1 MRLRNLFEALGK
13 EVAFIFGRFNPPHKG
28 HRAAWELAS
37 KSPIWY
43 VGTNQSTQGPKDPL
57 PYDVKIEAMKAIWPE
72 VEGHIV
78 AETSWLT
85 MASMIYEKH
94 GDVSLLC
101 FTDEDWVTKTIQQY
115 NGKEGAHGY
124 YNFKNIEQ
132 RPTPRLSSATALR
145 DAVIKGD
152 RDAFSQAA
160 GVDADTPV
168 AGKPFFDLV
177 AEYLL
182 PYQNAPKK
190 TAKKKVA
197 APAEGVAESKPGWML
212 KQDPKLAAKV
222 KAKTDLAKK
231 RQASYGD
238 PSAGKKFND
247 NPDDDWSQE
256 FERRMKKGVA
266 EGLFGLST
274 KEKAKIQYVTAKIS
288 DIPGNWDHVN
298 QRYTEQG
305 LNDLKSVMKN
315 EKYLKYALSLTSKD
329 YEAEDAA
336 GVGIITKQNTTKDVN
351 KGTLRK
357 MMKAYHL
364 IDSMSK
370 ELAELTEA
378 PIEMDPSEPMN
389 PMIVGTKSNPA
400 KLQYRMLRAANQ
412 LKDLAQRAQGAGAS
426 EWDMITRNF
435 DELAMNIG
443 EIKHAL
449 DELRKVRSKGGVRS
463 RGIENF

>member
-1 MRLRNLFEALGK
+1 MRIRNLYEALGK
-13 EVAFIFGRFNPPHKG
+13 EVALIFGRFNPPHKG

-57 PYDVKIEAMKAIWPE
+57 PYDVKIEAMKTIWPE

-85 MASMIYEKH
+85 AASMIYKKH
-94 GDVSLLC
+94 GDVTLLC
-101 FTDEDWVTKTIQQY
+101 LTDEDWVTKTIKDY
-115 NGKEGAHGY
+115 NGKEGPHGF

-132 RPTPRLSSATALR
+132 KPTPRLSSATALR
-145 DAVIKGD
+145 DAVSKGD
-152 RDAFSQAA
+152 REAFSNAA
-160 GVDADTPV
+160 GVDADTEV

-190 TAKKKVA
+190 VAKKKVA
-197 APAEGVAESKPGWML
+197 APVEGVS
-212 KQDPKLAAKV
+212 
-222 KAKTDLAKK
+222 
-231 RQASYGD
+231 
-238 PSAGKKFND
+238 
-247 NPDDDWSQE
+247 
-256 FERRMKKGVA
+256 
-266 EGLFGLST
+266 
-274 KEKAKIQYVTAKIS
+274 
-288 DIPGNWDHVN
+288 
-298 QRYTEQG
+298 
-305 LNDLKSVMKN
+305 
-315 EKYLKYALSLTSKD
+315 
-329 YEAEDAA
+329 EDAA

-357 MMKAYHL
+357 MMKAFHL
-364 IDSMSK
+364 IDSMAK
-370 ELAELTEA
+370 DLASLNEA

-412 LKDLAQRAQGAGAS
+412 LKDLAQRAQDAS
-426 EWDMITRNF
+426 AIEWDSITKNF

-449 DELRKVRSKGGVRS
+449 DELRNVRSKGGVRS